1 MEDISLSL
9 KSDTVHSCTMEKSDN
24 PSAKC
29 PDILP
34 SQGSKINSS
43 TSQNNNNNDTCR
55 TDNVTTE
62 QRPVETITEDLE
74 PALRRSK
81 RGKGRPSNTN
91 NANNNNN
98 NDGTSDDHVPSC
110 IISGTEYHTGDFVY
124 YEEPDFDYYTIGL
137 IEEIKVS
144 RRDKFSIFIKCFYR
158 THDIPE
164 ISKQGL
170 PDRDNY
176 YPIQSNNNKLI
187 RDIFARELF
196 VSEVQETLPAKQLRG
211 ICKVNYLPDLK
222 TALST
227 FSPEEDDSFFY
238 VFAYN
243 PETRRLSKIRAE
255 IRVGQAYQASLP
267 EFRHFPPAMYRFGH
281 SRGNFRPIRRSRKSK
296 IKLETSYKSDQ
307 DINTLK
313 CCLRKS
319 HSLSPYYRRKYR
331 CKAMKSVTTADSDNN
346 NNSLANQLMTN
357 DTLNIS
363 NPDTDSPTISMLNNN
378 KTLKPSSDDN
388 LISSN
393 NHVTCEIDT
402 IPNLSEDTKNSEE
415 NNVEMDVQ
423 QQTDIQNSIPLL
435 NLPPKL
441 ENANDFKD
449 SLNTITT
456 TDCSH
461 HKKYHSYYRKQLRH
475 HRKKRHRRLRRRQ
488 QQSQSKEVLVWSPGG
503 LSSALSGTSEK
514 FDVSNTTA
522 YNHNNIHLNDINDN
536 FTNVSNNI
544 STDFNSM
551 LSDEPLKNYLDAVR
565 SMVAFFGFGG
575 ADDDLASAENGLV
588 LANLAATTQ
597 HAYDTLHKCNYSLR
611 NALQAISCNPIVAKD
626 TPRHWTTDQVRLFAH
641 ALRIHGKD
649 FFKIQRN
656 FFGGKTSVNNNND
669 NNNNNSTNNN
679 GNNVDVV
686 GLWNSSQVVN
696 GRLRGRGRRKLGGAN
711 AVGVCS
717 NASTLKLSSL
727 KSDEIGSTSVATLVP
742 SKLDEVKPEDATSVP
757 TSGSSHDGGESVEN
771 GIVSGSTTLKGS
783 NGNDESSLSTGVP
796 VTNEPIKTVKE
807 LIAFYYYWKRK
818 GTSSCSSSSSA
829 SISGVGGGGHGGLSS
844 VAANFAT
851 AVVAATHNT
860 DTTTSNTAAGAN
872 NNHIP
877 FSLSG
882 NTTTPFE
889 SANNPNGSAFSTQA
903 HITSVSVKKRKPT
916 NRGCVLNNSKP
927 TSNTE
932 DKLESI
938 DPNHHESEIEDQNDL
953 ANNGHD
959 DVDMPVTSS
968 EKTDEITPVSTTSS
982 ADSLSTSRLRK
993 RVCRNCAVE
1002 LPSTGE
1008 SPPSPMP
1015 NHHQLGQLQFLCSDC
1030 RIHLQKYGELK
1041 CTSKEEEE
1049 EINNPSETLNSI
1061 SNDGKLQKKESNDRN
1076 LLDTIEEDGLED
1088 VRHGIKDDHS
1098 NEITVSSMLDAIKP
1112 TCSLTTSSTNYHR
1125 KHKKHTLDRSKKQS
1139 HSDNYDS
1146 SSSLSSSS
1154 SLCSLKLHMDK
1165 YYSISSSASSSPRS
1179 SQLED
1184 EDVEEEEEEED
1195 SDSIGSDY
1203 ESDSSPSCSS
1213 IGSPISCKS
1222 PLIHHELNEINSE
1235 CPSYRHMKRKRKNS
1249 HTVNHLRIKGK
1260 KHICNDI
1267 DYMCKPPPKL
1277 DDNRDYDCNED
1288 NQCFSIQPKIDTN
1301 DSHCSDTNKS
1311 VLQTS
1316 EILSTSNL
1324 IDSRDTKGHI
1334 SNVLYSNTTNSSI
1347 SSTNKLDELKKDYT
1361 MKLSAPIDI
1370 NNNNSDTT
1378 NNNNDR
1384 QSPGEIGDQQRN
1396 NDPDDGG
1403 DNSMRELEIDR
1414 IIAATNE
1421 SNPLSCFID
1430 AHRST
1435 WSHLVRIWDRQIQ
1448 YSHTTTT
1455 TTTPGT
1461 TDYQSTKIETNH
1473 GSCART
1479 DLIYCGR
1486 GLDNISSNNQE
1497 FWNIQKCNLF
1507 TKYADTAIGPGV
1519 NLYLSSSSIIPS
1531 NMDNPINIV
1540 SSESIN
1546 KLEILNLTSPN
1557 ASYTNMSCNPSP
1569 GIHDSSST
1577 ALDLCSRN
1585 SSKRSFIPSSCSTEQ
1600 PCTKS
1605 RRSFQC
1611 DTINNPYLH
1620 SISSNIPNVNTSCTT
1635 VLNSISNTISNSQ
1648 ILQTGAGLKPTVNNT
1663 STTNT
1668 INNNNNMSSQQQRQL
1683 QTMYEQA
1690 LIFAAAAAGH
1700 YQHSPPVPSGPLRD
1714 TSKFFP
1720 TNFELNNQMKQTP
1733 VVSSP
1738 NLRFISSNSSNN
1750 NNNNN
1755 NNPLMST
1762 RLGAATGT
1770 FYPPISSLSTS
1781 TGISS
1786 SLSSSNNNNNNN
1798 NTFGINKQSISGA
1811 PFNFN
1816 LTDSQYQSLNLPPA
1830 QMTMSANNVGSM
1842 SNLHGSNFN
1851 PTTGSSISNCYNGLG
1866 SSSSNSSVPGNQ
1878 LYNHPEFLQRQLALM
1893 GLLPPGSITP
1903 ENLMPITSIE
1913 QREIETLQR
1922 LMTERLEYLR
1932 NTTNNNQQQQQ
1943 QQRTITPVEQIYQQQ
1958 QQQQQQ
1964 ELFASAFSAEMAS
1977 RLESISSNNYSN
1989 QDIQFPLSFNL
2000 SHCETTNGAMTSAV
2014 NSISTRPTASI
2025 QLPQNTRFSQS
2036 IQCNTPLLTNRF
2048 PINPSD
2054 IHNINKT
2061 PPIAHHNSLYSTS
2074 RDNSTNLNVNI
2085 SPMSLNM
2092 VGSTRAQPNI
2102 PFSTPNSHGTSRS
2115 TARNSNTQS
2124 LSSLSSSSSN
2134 LQEQVF
2140 NAAKLAMMA
2149 ANMQSDPNKA
2159 LTFASLAAAA
2169 FTEMASSSPQDKK
2182 LSSRSNDH
2190 SSTTSHHQLSG
2201 IQENLSQRNMNIP
2214 TSNMRLRSPV
2224 GSSSGQYNSD
2234 CNNNIPTPGVVFSNF
2249 MHQNTH
2255 KERRRQNSHLS
2266 SSNIA
2271 SHSPGVVS
2279 QSSNRLQS
2287 PPVHYS
2293 HSESRSFSND
2303 NNNNN
2308 NNRTPTPAANRIH
2321 QSLSG
2326 NNDSSFGVGSTV
2338 PGGGGGGGI
2347 PPAQLAQLAH
2357 LAQMSGLPPGFSF
2370 QDPAVLNAF
2379 ALAAAATSLVASG
2392 GGANQPDL
2400 LPDTNMS
2407 ANPVDR
2413 YRSPVP
2419 SYTSPQPHQQRYPSN
2434 NSQSQQQQQKAAAAA
2449 AAAAAAM
2456 ANAFGLQ
2463 NLPAQFNT
2471 RLSSSSSQP
2480 P

>member
-1 MEDISLSL
+1 MEDFSLSL
-9 KSDTVHSCTMEKSDN
+9 KSDIVHSCTMEKSDN

-29 PDILP
+29 PDILS
-34 SQGSKINSS
+34 SQGSKTNSA
-43 TSQNNNNNDTCR
+43 TSQNNNNNDACR

-62 QRPVETITEDLE
+62 ERPVETITEDLE

-81 RGKGRPSNTN
+81 RGKGRPSNTH
-91 NANNNNN
+91 NANNNNNN

-124 YEEPDFDYYTIGL
+124 YEEPDFEYYTIGL

-158 THDIPE
+158 TRDIPD

-176 YPIQSNNNKLI
+176 PINSNIKLI

-211 ICKVNYLPDLK
+211 LCKVNYLPDLK

-255 IRVGQAYQASLP
+255 IRVGQAYQALLP
-267 EFRHFPPAMYRFGH
+267 EFRHSPPAMYRFGH
-281 SRGNFRPIRRSRKSK
+281 SRGSFRSIKRSRKSK
-296 IKLETSYKSDQ
+296 ITLETSYKSDQ
-307 DINTLK
+307 DVNTLK
-313 CCLRKS
+313 CLRKS

-331 CKAMKSVTTADSDNN
+331 CKAIKSVTATNTTTESSNN
-346 NNSLANQLMTN
+346 HDSLANQPTIN

-363 NPDTDSPTISMLNNN
+363 NPDNNSTISMLNNN
-378 KTLKPSSDDN
+378 KTLKTSLELSQTDNN

-402 IPNLSEDTKNSEE
+402 IPNLSEDMKNSED
-415 NNVEMDVQ
+415 NNVEIDVQ
-423 QQTDIQNSIPLL
+423 QQQQMDTQNSTQLL

-456 TDCSH
+456 SDYSH
-461 HKKYHSYYRKQLRH
+461 HRKHHSLCMHKNHSYYRKQLHH
-475 HRKKRHRRLRRRQ
+475 HRKKRHRRLRRRWRQ
-488 QQSQSKEVLVWSPGG
+488 QQSQCKEVLVWSPGG
-503 LSSALSGTSEK
+503 LSSALSGTSKK
-514 FDVSNTTA
+514 FDFSNNTA
-522 YNHNNIHLNDINDN
+522 YNHNNINVNDINDN
-536 FTNVSNNI
+536 FSNVSNNI

-656 FFGGKTSVNNNND
+656 FFGGKTFVNNNND

-679 GNNVDVV
+679 GNNVNGV
-686 GLWNSSQVVN
+686 GLWNSSQAGN
-696 GRLRGRGRRKLGGAN
+696 GRIRGRGRRKLGGTGGS
-711 AVGVCS
+711 GVCS
-717 NASTLKLSSL
+717 SASTLKLSTL
-727 KSDEIGSTSVATLVP
+727 KSDEIGSSTSVATVVP
-742 SKLDEVKPEDATSVP
+742 SKLDEVKPEDSTFVP

-771 GIVSGSTTLKGS
+771 AIVSGTTTLKGS
-783 NGNDESSLSTGVP
+783 NCNDESTLSTGLP

-818 GTSSCSSSSSA
+818 GASSCSSSSSSA

-851 AVVAATHNT
+851 AVVAATLNTTTT
-860 DTTTSNTAAGAN
+860 DTSVAGAN
-872 NNHIP
+872 NNYIP
-877 FSLSG
+877 SSLSG
-882 NTTTPFE
+882 NTTPFE
-889 SANNPNGSAFSTQA
+889 SANNLNGSAFSTQA

-916 NRGCVLNNSKP
+916 NRGCVLNYSKS
-927 TSNTE
+927 TLIND
-932 DKLESI
+932 DKSESI
-938 DPNHHESEIEDQNDL
+938 DPSHPESEIEENYDL
-953 ANNGHD
+953 ANTGHD
-959 DVDMPVTSS
+959 DVDIPVTSS
-968 EKTDEITPVSTTSS
+968 EKAEEITPVSTTSS
-982 ADSLSTSRLRK
+982 ADSLSTSRSRK
-993 RVCRNCAVE
+993 RVCRNCSVE
-1002 LPSTGE
+1002 LASTGE

-1015 NHHQLGQLQFLCSDC
+1015 NHHQLGQLRFLCSDC

-1041 CTSKEEEE
+1041 CTLKEE

-1061 SNDGKLQKKESNDRN
+1061 SNDGKLQKKESNDGN
-1076 LLDTIEEDGLED
+1076 LLDTIQEDELD
-1088 VRHGIKDDHS
+1088 VRHGMKDDPS
-1098 NEITVSSMLDAIKP
+1098 TEITVNSMLDDIKP
-1112 TCSLTTSSTNYHR
+1112 TCSLTTSSTTNYRR
-1125 KHKKHTLDRSKKQS
+1125 KHKKHSLNRLNKQS

-1146 SSSLSSSS
+1146 STSFSSSS
-1154 SLCSLKLHMDK
+1154 SLCSLNLHMDK
-1165 YYSISSSASSSPRS
+1165 HYSTSSSASSSPRS

-1184 EDVEEEEEEED
+1184 EEIDEEED

-1203 ESDSSPSCSS
+1203 ESNSSHSCSS
-1213 IGSPISCKS
+1213 IGSSISCKS
-1222 PLIHHELNEINSE
+1222 PLIHHELNEVNSE
-1235 CPSYRHMKRKRKNS
+1235 CPSYRHMNRKRRKNS
-1249 HTVNHLRIKGK
+1249 HLRIKGK
-1260 KHICNDI
+1260 KHICNDM

-1277 DDNRDYDCNED
+1277 DDNRDYDCSED

-1301 DSHCSDTNKS
+1301 DSHCSDTTKT
-1311 VLQTS
+1311 VLQSS
-1316 EILSTSNL
+1316 EILSSSNL

-1334 SNVLYSNTTNSSI
+1334 SNVLYSNTNNSS
-1347 SSTNKLDELKKDYT
+1347 SGGTNKLDELKKDST
-1361 MKLSAPIDI
+1361 MKLSAAIDI
-1370 NNNNSDTT
+1370 NNNG
-1378 NNNNDR
+1378 DR
-1384 QSPGEIGDQQRN
+1384 QSPGEIDDQQRN
-1396 NDPDDGG
+1396 NDADDD
-1403 DNSMRELEIDR
+1403 DNSMPELEIDKL
-1414 IIAATNE
+1414 ITATNE

-1455 TTTPGT
+1455 PG
-1461 TDYQSTKIETNH
+1461 TDYQSTKIETNL

-1479 DLIYCGR
+1479 DLVYCGR
-1486 GLDNISSNNQE
+1486 GLDNISMNNRE
-1497 FWNIQKCNLF
+1497 FWNMQKYNLF

-1519 NLYLSSSSIIPS
+1519 NLYLSSSLPNTLDNSI
-1531 NMDNPINIV
+1531 NVV
-1540 SSESIN
+1540 SSESIT
-1546 KLEILNLTSPN
+1546 KSEILNLTSPN
-1557 ASYTNMSCNPSP
+1557 ANYTNMSCNPSP

-1585 SSKRSFIPSSCSTEQ
+1585 SSKRSYIPSSTTDQ

-1611 DTINNPYLH
+1611 DTINNPYMH
-1620 SISSNIPNVNTSCTT
+1620 SVSLNVPNTSTSCSTMLNSSSNI
-1635 VLNSISNTISNSQ
+1635 ISNSQ
-1648 ILQTGAGLKPTVNNT
+1648 ILPTGAGLRPTVNT
-1663 STTNT
+1663 ITTTTTNT
-1668 INNNNNMSSQQQRQL
+1668 NNNNMSSQQQRQL

-1700 YQHSPPVPSGPLRD
+1700 YQHSPPVPSGPVRE
-1714 TSKFFP
+1714 TCKFFP
-1720 TNFELNNQMKQTP
+1720 TNLELNNQMKQSP

-1738 NLRFISSNSSNN
+1738 NLRFISSNSSNS
-1750 NNNNN
+1750 NNN

-1786 SLSSSNNNNNNN
+1786 SLSCGNNNNNS
-1798 NTFGINKQSISGA
+1798 FGINKPSISGA

-1816 LTDSQYQSLNLPPA
+1816 LTDSQYQSLNLPPP
-1830 QMTMSANNVGSM
+1830 QMAMSASGVGST
-1842 SNLHGSNFN
+1842 SILHGSNFN
-1851 PTTGSSISNCYNGLG
+1851 PTTGSSISSSYNGLG

-1893 GLLPPGSITP
+1893 GLLPPGSIPP
-1903 ENLMPITSIE
+1903 EHMMPITSVE
-1913 QREIETLQR
+1913 QREIEAFQR

-1932 NTTNNNQQQQQ
+1932 NTTNNINNNPPPPPPQQQQ
-1943 QQRTITPVEQIYQQQ
+1943 QQRTITPVEQIYQHH
-1958 QQQQQQ
+1958 QQQQ
-1964 ELFASAFSAEMAS
+1964 ELFAAAFSAEMAS
-1977 RLESISSNNYSN
+1977 RLESISSIYSN
-1989 QDIQFPLSFNL
+1989 QDCLFPLSFNL
-2000 SHCETTNGAMTSAV
+2000 SHCETNNGAMTSAV
-2014 NSISTRPTASI
+2014 NSISTRPTASV
-2025 QLPQNTRFSQS
+2025 QLPQNTRFPQS

-2048 PINPSD
+2048 PTNHSD

-2061 PPIAHHNSLYSTS
+2061 PPIAHHNSSYSTS
-2074 RDNSTNLNVNI
+2074 RDSSTNLNVNI
-2085 SPMSLNM
+2085 SPMSLN
-2092 VGSTRAQPNI
+2092 VVPTRAQPNI
-2102 PFSTPNSHGTSRS
+2102 PFSTPISHGTNRS

-2124 LSSLSSSSSN
+2124 LSSSSSSSN
-2134 LQEQVF
+2134 IQEQVL

-2169 FTEMASSSPQDKK
+2169 FTEMASSSQDKK
-2182 LSSRSNDH
+2182 LPSRSNDH
-2190 SSTTSHHQLSG
+2190 SSSSHHPLSG

-2224 GSSSGQYNSD
+2224 GSSSGQYNAD
-2234 CNNNIPTPGVVFSNF
+2234 CNNSIPTPGVVLSNF

-2255 KERRRQNSHLS
+2255 KERRRQNSHLA

-2303 NNNNN
+2303 SNNNNN

-2326 NNDSSFGVGSTV
+2326 NNDSSFVAGSTV
-2338 PGGGGGGGI
+2338 PGSGGGI

-2392 GGANQPDL
+2392 ANQPDML
-2400 LPDTNMS
+2400 TDTNIS
-2407 ANPVDR
+2407 ANPGDR
-2413 YRSPVP
+2413 YRSPIP
-2419 SYTSPQPHQQRYPSN
+2419 SYTSPQPHQQRYPPT
-2434 NSQSQQQQQKAAAAA
+2434 NSQTQQQQQQKAAAA

-2463 NLPAQFNT
+2463 SLPAQFNP
-2471 RLSSSSSQP
+2471 RLSSQP